1 MPKQKLIG
9 YVFKYDNR
17 NKYYGKY
24 YIEKNGDK
32 LARFIMKNIGYR
44 VVITDTS
51 DELFCTSF
59 PDSILYYYV
68 VDQDFLVNELL
79 PAIFEYQNGK
89 TFDELKFYEKE
100 PGIFY
105 EK

>member
-1 MPKQKLIG
+1 MSKQKLIG
-9 YVFKYDNR
+9 YVFKYDNG

-32 LARFIMKNIGYR
+32 IARFIMQNIGYR

-59 PDSILYYYV
+59 PDGMLVYV

-79 PAIFEYQNGK
+79 SAILEYQNGK
-89 TFDELKFYEKE
+89 IFDELKFYENE
-100 PGIFY
+100 PRVFF

>member
-9 YVFKYDNR
+9 YVFKYDNG

-24 YIEKNGDK
+24 YFEQNGDK
-32 LARFIMKNIGYR
+32 IARFIMQNIGYR

-51 DELFCTSF
+51 DDLFCISF
-59 PDSILYYYV
+59 PSGVLDYV
-68 VDQDFLVNELL
+68 ADQNFLENELL
-79 PAIFEYQNGK
+79 PAILEYQNGK
-89 TFDELKFYEKE
+89 SLVELKFYEKE
-100 PGIFY
+100 PREFF